1 MSPTAKGYV
10 TTRKKSQPVILGFG
24 QIERN
29 DKKVKDLKRK
39 VKKIAK
45 MLDPEGNARISYPDT
60 VNEQS
65 VKIEYNFLGS
75 CSDIDLKDFVNEVAF
90 YGGQLLNQDW
100 VLIEMPWGEAH
111 ILQILW

>member
-10 TTRKKSQPVILGFG
+10 TTRKKSQQVVLGFG

-29 DKKVKDLKRK
+29 GRKVKDLKRK

-45 MLDPEGNARISYPDT
+45 TLDPRGNARISYPDT
-60 VNEQS
+60 VNEPS

-75 CSDIDLKDFVNEVAF
+75 LEEEFVEEVA
-90 YGGQLLNQDW
+90 YDGGKLLNQEW
-100 VLIEMPWGEAH
+100 VLIEWPWGEAYELEM
-111 ILQILW
+111 IW